1 MDGKKNTGKKK
12 PLDEESDEG
21 FGLRTGPSRAA
32 APPPKKETKKE
43 TARAERPT
51 GKPAKSDT
59 GRAERPAK
67 SDTGKHEKPA
77 KKETGKHAAPK
88 ADTGRAARPKGEPV
102 EGRRKGSKAPVL
114 LALLILCGAGAGG
127 AFLLRPEEGRSVASQ
142 GGPAPTPILG
152 PGEPKTPTVRVE
164 PIALTQPGAVE
175 PGVSPPEKPLPLAQG
190 PGGLQPLGA
199 PGTIDKNSLEEMA
212 KRSVQH
218 GDVARILEQFADLFR
233 MGADLNP
240 MMGEGDFQE
249 RQRREEELIARLRAL
264 GPQAAG
270 ALQDMILGLDNRA
283 HQIFLSKGLAGIQG
297 PEALGAVQKILGQN
311 KDVAI
316 QTTLVRFLPE
326 SPESTALMASAFQGE
341 PNPHLRTM
349 LMRELSAREQGKDG
363 STSLFR
369 NAATGDADPNVRA
382 EAVSILGRM
391 GDPANAPLM
400 EQIARDEQTPL
411 QIRQRAIVSY
421 AETAGEGSLRYLE
434 DLARNQQ
441 AGVPVRASAVLAI
454 GRVGGDGAI
463 RSLETIA
470 ATDPDQEI
478 RSRAQRLAASLR
490 ARQQAD
496 AQGPARV
503 DEAPLRTGPGGA
515 EVGPLQ
521 PR

>member
-1 MDGKKNTGKKK
+1 M
-12 PLDEESDEG
+12 
-21 FGLRTGPSRAA
+21 
-32 APPPKKETKKE
+32 
-43 TARAERPT
+43 
-51 GKPAKSDT
+51 PA
-59 GRAERPAK
+59 
-67 SDTGKHEKPA
+67 
-77 KKETGKHAAPK
+77 
-88 ADTGRAARPKGEPV
+88 
-102 EGRRKGSKAPVL
+102 
-114 LALLILCGAGAGG
+114 
-127 AFLLRPEEGRSVASQ
+127 
-142 GGPAPTPILG
+142 
-152 PGEPKTPTVRVE
+152 
-164 PIALTQPGAVE
+164 
-175 PGVSPPEKPLPLAQG
+175 SPPLVSVVLP
-190 PGGLQPLGA
+190 
-199 PGTIDKNSLEEMA
+199 
-212 KRSVQH
+212 
-218 GDVARILEQFADLFR
+218 
-233 MGADLNP
+233 
-240 MMGEGDFQE
+240 
-249 RQRREEELIARLRAL
+249 
-264 GPQAAG
+264 
-270 ALQDMILGLDNRA
+270 
-283 HQIFLSKGLAGIQG
+283 
-297 PEALGAVQKILGQN
+297 
-311 KDVAI
+311 
-316 QTTLVRFLPE
+316 
-326 SPESTALMASAFQGE
+326 
-341 PNPHLRTM
+341 
-349 LMRELSAREQGKDG
+349 
-363 STSLFR
+363 LFR
-369 NAATGDADPNVRA
+369 NAATADADPNVRA